1 MEFNRIIK
9 LLRKERGITQKQAA
23 EDLGVSQALL
33 SHYEKGIRECGLDFV
48 VRVADYYNVSCDY
61 LLGRSAERNGMMLS
75 AEDLP
80 NPEKMKDNVYHGS
93 VLPTMNKKLISNSL
107 NVLYAKIGQCHSKAL
122 TTEVSA
128 YLMMAVA
135 KMFRMLYSAEP
146 HNASSMFSIEP
157 HRWHG
162 YSDAVMRM
170 AEANVEALLDGQDV
184 NAVSI
189 HSVRDACA
197 YVPQDNFLFSDT
209 ISGNISFAFD
219 DENQEAI
226 EDAAM
231 MSDVHDNIAEF
242 KEGYRTVLG
251 ERGVTVSGGQKQRI
265 SIARALMKHAPILI
279 LDDSVSAVDTKT
291 ERTILDNLK
300 KREGLTTILI
310 AHRISTVEQMDKIV
324 FVEDGEV
331 HAVGKH
337 EDLYRTCTAYR
348 KMVDLQKLE
357 EEAGEE

>member
-80 NPEKMKDNVYHGS
+80 NPEKMKDNIYHGS

-128 YLMMAVA
+128 Y
-135 KMFRMLYSAEP
+135 
-146 HNASSMFSIEP
+146 
-157 HRWHG
+157 RWHG

-184 NAVSI
+184 NGGEGVK
-189 HSVRDACA
+189 DPACLA
-197 YVPQDNFLFSDT
+197 MTTESLTREFPLYTPSLLNLVKTSETHVKGLSPQ
-209 ISGNISFAFD
+209 
-219 DENQEAI
+219 E
-226 EDAAM
+226 
-231 MSDVHDNIAEF
+231 
-242 KEGYRTVLG
+242 
-251 ERGVTVSGGQKQRI
+251 
-265 SIARALMKHAPILI
+265 
-279 LDDSVSAVDTKT
+279 
-291 ERTILDNLK
+291 
-300 KREGLTTILI
+300 
-310 AHRISTVEQMDKIV
+310 
-324 FVEDGEV
+324 
-331 HAVGKH
+331 
-337 EDLYRTCTAYR
+337 
-348 KMVDLQKLE
+348 
-357 EEAGEE
+357 